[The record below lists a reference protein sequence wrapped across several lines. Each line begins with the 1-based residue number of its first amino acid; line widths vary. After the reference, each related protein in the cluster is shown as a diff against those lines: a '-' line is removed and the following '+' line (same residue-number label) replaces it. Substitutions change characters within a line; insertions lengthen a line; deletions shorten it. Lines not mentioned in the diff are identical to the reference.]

1 MHALRQFDELSAF
14 QLADHGDRRERRLW
28 ALASRELSEYEVF
41 WRTLIV
47 PLTNRVDPTIEFGS
61 ESWFRLRHHLPR
73 VYEDVAMSNYSVLY
87 YAASAF
93 EQIGVVR
100 SQIGLNQ
107 HSQLELP
114 FFFLQVCVENVKTL
128 HSTSRQL
135 LGRLHAPCNLPKH
148 PEKVYR
154 VIGAYRNAFTH
165 DPVIG
170 RATTHGR
177 EMIPPVEMLP
187 RTGANRQFLRWSQT
201 EAIPSERMVDGL
213 EYLEG
218 IWSQLTEF
226 LQKLWS
232 ALSACFETAR
242 DTETFQRETGLWS
255 LSSDPL
261 IVGMP
266 SMVNPYAASGTIIL
280 PNRVKT

>member
-28 ALASRELSEYEVF
+28 ALASGELSQYEVF

-61 ESWFRLRHHLPR
+61 ESWFRLRRHLPR

-87 YAASAF
+87 YAVSAF
-93 EQIGVVR
+93 EQIGIVR
-100 SQIGLNQ
+100 SQVGLNQ

-114 FFFLQVCVENVKTL
+114 FFLLQVCVENVKTL

-165 DPVIG
+165 DPVMG
-170 RATTHGR
+170 RATTHGK

-201 EAIPSERMVDGL
+201 EAIPNERMVDGL
-213 EYLEG
+213 ECLEG
-218 IWSQLTEF
+218 IWNQLTEF
-226 LQKLWS
+226 LQELWF
-232 ALSACFETAR
+232 ALSACFKTAHA
-242 DTETFQRETGLWS
+242 TEAFQRETGLWS

-280 PNRVKT
+280 DNRVKT

>member
-47 PLTNRVDPTIEFGS
+47 PLTNRVDPTIEFGL

-135 LGRLHAPCNLPKH
+135 LGSLHAPCNLPKH

-165 DPVIG
+165 DPVMG

-218 IWSQLTEF
+218 IWNQLTEF

>member
-28 ALASRELSEYEVF
+28 AFASGELSEYEVF

-61 ESWFRLRHHLPR
+61 ESWFRLRRHLPR

-93 EQIGVVR
+93 EQIGIVR

-114 FFFLQVCVENVKTL
+114 FFLLQVCVESLKTL

-135 LGRLHAPCNLPKH
+135 LGRLHAPSNLPKH

-165 DPVIG
+165 DPVMG

-213 EYLEG
+213 LCLEG
-218 IWSQLTEF
+218 IWNQLAEF

-232 ALSACFETAR
+232 TLSACFEMAR
-242 DTETFQRETGLWS
+242 TTEAFQRETGLSS
-255 LSSDPL
+255 LSSGPL

-266 SMVNPYAASGTIIL
+266 SMVNPYAASGTFVQ
-280 PNRVKT
+280 PSKAKS